1 MRAKERGDAAL
12 AELLVAREVER
23 FLIHEVGLLDDRRFE
38 DWIEL
43 FTEDG
48 TYWAP
53 AKLDQDDPWEHVSL
67 FFDDRELMTTRLARL
82 RHPRVYAQIPHSR
95 TSHTIG
101 NVTVEPPKPGADAYD
116 VSARFAMLD
125 YRPGHGQRS
134 FGGRY
139 EYRLVREG
147 DSFLIAS
154 KKATL
159 LNCGRRPRG
168 DLHPRSDT
176 GRRAARFARSK

>member
-1 MRAKERGDAAL
+1 MPGAGDGRGDAAL

-23 FLIHEVGLLDDRRFE
+23 FLIREVGLLDERRFE

-53 AKLDQDDPWEHVSL
+53 AKIDQDDPWEHVSL

-101 NVTVEPPKPGADAYD
+101 NVTVDPPRPDTDAYE
-116 VSARFAMLD
+116 VGARFVMLD

-139 EYRLVREG
+139 DYRLVRHG
-147 DSFLIAS
+147 DSFRIAS

-159 LNCGRRPRG
+159 LNCDAVHEAISIP
-168 DLHPRSDT
+168 
-176 GRRAARFARSK
+176 F

>member
-1 MRAKERGDAAL
+1 MEGAAENQGDRAL

-38 DWIEL
+38 EWMDL

-53 AKLDQDDPWEHVSL
+53 ARIDQDDPWEHVSL

-101 NVTVEPPKPGADAYD
+101 NIVVEPPHPGAAAYD
-116 VSARFAMLD
+116 VGARFVMLD

-139 EYRLVREG
+139 DYRLVREG
-147 DSFLIAS
+147 ESFLIAA

-159 LNCGRRPRG
+159 LNCDAVHEAISIP
-168 DLHPRSDT
+168 
-176 GRRAARFARSK
+176 F

>member
-1 MRAKERGDAAL
+1 MTGAENGRGDTAL
-12 AELLVAREVER
+12 AELIVAREVER
-23 FLIHEVGLLDDRRFE
+23 FLIREVGLLDDRRFE

-43 FTEDG
+43 FAEDG

-53 AKLDQDDPWEHVSL
+53 ARIDQDDPWEHVSL
-67 FFDDRELMTTRLARL
+67 FFDDRELMTTRLGRL
-82 RHPRVYAQIPHSR
+82 RHPRVHAQIPHSR

-101 NVTVEPPKPGADAYD
+101 DVTVDPPDPAADEYE
-116 VSARFAMLD
+116 VTARFVMLD

-139 EYRLVREG
+139 DYRLVRDG
-147 DSFLIAS
+147 AGFLIAA

-159 LNCGRRPRG
+159 LNCDDVHEAISIP
-168 DLHPRSDT
+168 
-176 GRRAARFARSK
+176 F

>member
-1 MRAKERGDAAL
+1 MGDAGEAAL
-12 AELLVAREVER
+12 AELLVTREVER
-23 FLIHEVGLLDDRRFE
+23 FLIREVALLDDRRFE

-43 FTEDG
+43 FAEDG

-53 AKLDQDDPWEHVSL
+53 ARIDQDDPWEHVSL

-82 RHPRVYAQIPHSR
+82 RHPRVHAQIPPSR
-95 TSHTIG
+95 TSHSIG
-101 NVTVEPPKPGADAYD
+101 NVLVEPPDPAAPAYD
-116 VSARFAMLD
+116 VSARFVMLD

-139 EYRLVREG
+139 DYRLLREG
-147 DSFLIAS
+147 GSFLIAS

-159 LNCGRRPRG
+159 LNCDAVHEAISIP
-168 DLHPRSDT
+168 
-176 GRRAARFARSK
+176 F

>member
-1 MRAKERGDAAL
+1 MPGGEERRGAAAL

-43 FTEDG
+43 FAEDG
-48 TYWAP
+48 IYWAP
-53 AKLDQDDPWEHVSL
+53 AKVDQDDPWEHVSL

-101 NVTVEPPKPGADAYD
+101 NVTVEPPDPDADAYEA
-116 VSARFAMLD
+116 SARFVMLD
-125 YRPGHGQRS
+125 YRPGRGQRS

-147 DSFLIAS
+147 ESFLIAS

-159 LNCGRRPRG
+159 LNCDAVHEAISIP
-168 DLHPRSDT
+168 
-176 GRRAARFARSK
+176 F